1 MNTLN
6 AITIALLTVCILLAV
21 GLLGLKAI
29 VP

>member
-6 AITIALLTVCILLAV
+6 TITIALLTVCILLAV

-29 VP
+29 TP